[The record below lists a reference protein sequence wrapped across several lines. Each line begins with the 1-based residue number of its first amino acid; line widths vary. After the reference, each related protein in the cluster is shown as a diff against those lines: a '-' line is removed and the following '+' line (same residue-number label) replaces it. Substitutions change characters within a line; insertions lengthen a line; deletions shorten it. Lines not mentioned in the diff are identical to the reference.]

1 MSFNL
6 NLFLAVNEVA
16 GDANVVGLALFDGI
30 DDGAEG
36 EIFDEIAVVEVGNQ
50 EKLERSFEALA
61 IGAVTGKIEGFH
73 GYIIVHLD
81 KIRRLC

>member
-1 MSFNL
+1 M

-36 EIFDEIAVVEVGNQ
+36 EIFDEITVVEVGNQ
-50 EKLERSFEALA
+50 EKLERTLEVGTVGA
-61 IGAVTGKIEGFH
+61 ITGKIEGFH

>member
-6 NLFLAVNEVA
+6 NLFLAVNEIA

-61 IGAVTGKIEGFH
+61 IGAVTGKIKGFH

>member
-30 DDGAEG
+30 DDGAKS

-50 EKLERSFEALA
+50 EKLEWTLEVLA
-61 IGAVTGKIEGFH
+61 IGAVTGKIKGFH
-73 GYIIVHLD
+73 VVYYSAS
-81 KIRRLC
+81 

>member
-1 MSFNL
+1 M

-36 EIFDEIAVVEVGNQ
+36 EIFDEITVMEVGNQ

-61 IGAVTGKIEGFH
+61 IGAVASKIKGFH
-73 GYIIVHLD
+73 GVYYSAS
-81 KIRRLC
+81 